1 MCSSHALYVAKLMGV
16 ILDKPVP
23 VVLAAR
29 RMLAVNSFSAWTAGK
44 RVLATIV
51 SAVSNG

>member
-16 ILDKPVP
+16 ILDIL

-29 RMLAVNSFSAWTAGK
+29 RMLAVNAFSARTAGK

-51 SAVSNG
+51 SAVSDG